1 MRGIRERYE
10 AQGHEVWFVSAKT
23 KEGLEELRSRLYDR
37 VKELHIKRYPYNH
50 FLY

>member
-1 MRGIRERYE
+1 
-10 AQGHEVWFVSAKT
+10 V
-23 KEGLEELRSRLYDR
+23 EELRSRLYDR